1 MYNVSVLENLLS
13 ALCALSVHQ
22 SAMLTCFV
30 RQTTLMA
37 ITQHFIYVCLGV
49 DIGFQHSQYDVNEDA
64 GQVVV
69 CATIQ
74 HAVEMESG
82 KSLSVTFSTAS
93 GCMFYSC

>member
-1 MYNVSVLENLLS
+1 
-13 ALCALSVHQ
+13 
-22 SAMLTCFV
+22 MLTCFV
-30 RQTTLMA
+30 RQTTLIGYYTA
-37 ITQHFIYVCLGV
+37 YIYVCLGV

>member
-1 MYNVSVLENLLS
+1 MCTCLYVRTSISHVYWLS
-13 ALCALSVHQ
+13 QHLF
-22 SAMLTCFV
+22 FV
-30 RQTTLMA
+30 
-37 ITQHFIYVCLGV
+37 LGV